1 MSRAYYALY
10 KRLIERKQEDEATI
24 TLMVDDAYEK
34 KRLTTD
40 EYNKLVDLIGEVY
53 G

>member
-1 MSRAYYALY
+1 MSYAFSSLY
-10 KRLIERKQEDEATI
+10 TRLIKRKAYDEATI
-24 TLMVDDAYEK
+24 TLMVDDAYDK

-40 EYNKLVDLIGEVY
+40 EYNQLVNLIGEVY